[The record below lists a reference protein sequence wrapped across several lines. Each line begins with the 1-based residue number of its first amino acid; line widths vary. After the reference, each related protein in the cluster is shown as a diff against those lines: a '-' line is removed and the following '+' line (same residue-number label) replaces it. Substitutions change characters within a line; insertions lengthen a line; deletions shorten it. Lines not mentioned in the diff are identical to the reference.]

1 MAIGRISGSVLKS
14 NLTRNGVDLAFETNL
29 LYLDVTNNR
38 IGIGTSEPT
47 TALHVN
53 GTLTSTALNV
63 DNITIDGNTISSTN
77 TNGNIVL
84 GPNGSGIIETN
95 ASIIPQTDLS
105 VSLGSVTKR
114 FTDAY
119 FGSGTVYIGDNSIS
133 SSNEGLVFSAPISV
147 EGGLTQIS
155 DDSTAIVINATKI
168 GNSATTVNNFD
179 TADYDSALYYTTT
192 LDESNNKIE
201 VAKISLCHDTASS
214 YITKSGIATSDT
226 NSVHTYSTDISG
238 GVRLQLTGT
247 SAVNS
252 MTAYRL
258 SLGDNSTAG
267 TGGHTAVVTPST
279 ISGSSTTSIDSW
291 SASTYRS
298 VKYFISVKNTGTNEV
313 NNIEAI
319 VLYTAASAD
328 IVNYNIVKTGNE
340 ELCTLS
346 AGYDSGNVHLYAV
359 PNNSQTLRVMIH
371 KISLADS
378 ESVVNYDNVYVLP
391 TKTISGSSYT
401 TIDTFENT
409 KINSAVYFV
418 TSTNTTDGLYTA
430 SEVYVTTDGTESFVV
445 HGPELAV
452 GGRIYFQT
460 SLSGNKVNLKAHTT
474 GSSNTVIN
482 AYRIGMYRFEQGGD
496 FAQTVTLDTTQTITG
511 AKTFSNAVV
520 MGTSEPSTAL
530 QVNGTITATTVAGA
544 TDLNLSAATNS
555 DINIPANI
563 GLTFGDDGE
572 KIEGDGTDLTIA
584 SGGDIIIDADNAD
597 VVLKDGG
604 TEFGRFSRV
613 SSDFVIKSATSDK
626 DLVFKGNDGGSTIT
640 ALTLDMSEAGAATF
654 NSTIATGQL
663 TLSGNTLSTNT
674 SNANL
679 ELNASGIGK
688 IELLTDTNI
697 TGTLT
702 STDLDV
708 ATSISTTNITATNI
722 TSTHSTHADGTVS
735 LTSSSTGVVD
745 SFTASTYRSAKYSVS
760 MWDST
765 NSRAGI
771 QEFYVTH
778 DGSSAYIS
786 TTTGITSTGT
796 DMATFTADIDSGNVR
811 VLATLASSDGTTA
824 LAASSG
830 DSIQQSPSTS
840 TTLSAD
846 IDDSQNYIPVV
857 STTDFSTSVV
867 AEIETTNE
875 VVSFTDISENNF
887 TYSQDLTN
895 WHSNSNVTV
904 TSNATTAPD
913 GTLTA
918 DSVQTITTGS
928 TSYVRNN
935 TFGVTTQSTPLTLSF
950 YVKGTGFIQL
960 STNTFWVGNGYTNVN
975 CATGET
981 YAPTNFSGITSS
993 DVGNGWWRIQM
1004 SAPHQRPIKSTVDK

>member
-133 SSNEGLVFSAPISV
+133 SSNAGLVFSAPISV

-192 LDESNNKIE
+192 LNESNNKIE

-378 ESVVNYDNVYVLP
+378 ESVVNYDNVYILP

-452 GGRIYFQT
+452 GGQIYFQT
-460 SLSGNKVNLKAHTT
+460 SLSGNKVNLKAYTT

-511 AKTFSNAVV
+511 AKTFSNTVV
-520 MGTSEPSTAL
+520 ISDPNNAGSLIVDAITIHNNTIKTNASNADLELSGNGTGTVT
-530 QVNGTITATTVAGA
+530 VNGTLTVDAITIHNNTIK
-544 TDLNLSAATNS
+544 TN
-555 DINIPANI
+555 
-563 GLTFGDDGE
+563 
-572 KIEGDGTDLTIA
+572 A
-584 SGGDIIIDADNAD
+584 SNAD
-597 VVLKDGG
+597 L
-604 TEFGRFSRV
+604 E
-613 SSDFVIKSATSDK
+613 
-626 DLVFKGNDGGSTIT
+626 
-640 ALTLDMSEAGAATF
+640 
-654 NSTIATGQL
+654 
-663 TLSGNTLSTNT
+663 LSGNGTGTVTVN
-674 SNANL
+674 
-679 ELNASGIGK
+679 
-688 IELLTDTNI
+688 
-697 TGTLT
+697 GTLT

-745 SFTASTYRSAKYSVS
+745 SFTASTYRSAKYIVS

-765 NSRAGI
+765 NSRASI

-778 DGSSAYIS
+778 NGSSAYIS
-786 TTTGITSTGT
+786 RSGITSTDT

-840 TTLSAD
+840 TTLSRD
-846 IDDSQNYIPVV
+846 ITATQDYIPVV
-857 STTDFSTSVV
+857 STAGFSTSVV
-867 AEIETTNE
+867 AEIESTNE
-875 VVSFTDISENNF
+875 LVSFTNITTNLAQGTTSPKAYWGGVRYSWGLVGENI
-887 TYSQDLTN
+887 
-895 WHSNSNVTV
+895 
-904 TSNATTAPD
+904 TAPD
-913 GTLTA
+913 GTETGEFLYEDTA
-918 DSVQTITTGS
+918 TGSHYTNSSSVLVGVNTFSAYLKAGAQNFASLWISSATTPPYGIAYFDLSNGTISSISTGTHVASATITSVGNDWYRCTITTSSLGS
-928 TSYVRNN
+928 KTYYPVIGLGNSQSY
-935 TFGVTTQSTPLTLSF
+935 
-950 YVKGTGFIQL
+950 TGDG
-960 STNTFWVGNGYTNVN
+960 S
-975 CATGET
+975 
-981 YAPTNFSGITSS
+981 SGIYI
-993 DVGNGWWRIQM
+993 WRIQLEAGT
-1004 SAPHQRPIKSTVDK
+1004 SASPPLPTTATVPAYGLTGVTRGLDTTVFKFNKTLINV